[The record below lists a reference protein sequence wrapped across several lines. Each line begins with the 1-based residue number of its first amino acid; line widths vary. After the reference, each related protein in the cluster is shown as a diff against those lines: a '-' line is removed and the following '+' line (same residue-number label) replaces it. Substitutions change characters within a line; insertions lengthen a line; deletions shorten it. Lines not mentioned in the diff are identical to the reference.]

1 MNRPLALSLTARL
14 GVRQRGLQDALL
26 IFGGSLLVAA
36 LAQVR
41 IPLPFTPVPITGQT
55 LGVFLVGATLGSHR
69 AALSLGLYLLEGS
82 MGLPVFAGGAAGSVH
97 LFGPTGGYL
106 FGFVVAAYVI
116 GWLAERGWDRS
127 MGRVALMFIVGE
139 TIILGLGS
147 LVLARFIGLERAWL
161 GGVLPFLPGDA
172 LKALLAALLLPT
184 ARKVA
189 DSHL

>member
-1 MNRPLALSLTARL
+1 MNRPLAFSLTARL

-26 IFGGSLLVAA
+26 IFGGSLLIAA

-41 IPLPFTPVPITGQT
+41 IPLPFTLVPITGQT

-69 AALSLGLYLLEGS
+69 AVLSLGLYLLEGS
-82 MGLPVFAGGAAGSVH
+82 MGLPVFAGGAAGPVH

-184 ARKVA
+184 ARKAA
-189 DSHL
+189 DSRS